1 MAGLGLSIGDISSDI
16 LGIGS
21 GISSIAEIFSI
32 GDKVQIAKY
41 QADIAASQAT
51 AEEKKYALGLADQR
65 LKQLAAD
72 EASKKKNQTLLY
84 IGIGFGALL
93 LVVVLYLF
101 TRSKPS
107 PSPITQV
114 APPVLPTSVAQV
126 QAPSLQGTKIPKP
139 KKLT

>member
-1 MAGLGLSIGDISSDI
+1 MAGLGLDI
-16 LGIGS
+16 LGGLGTLSESVAKIWTS
-21 GISSIAEIFSI
+21 GDTVE
-32 GDKVQIAKY
+32 IAKY

-51 AEEKKYALGLADQR
+51 VEEKKYAMQLADQR
-65 LKQLAAD
+65 LKQLTAD

-84 IGIGFGALL
+84 VGVGFGALL

-101 TRSKPS
+101 TRKPN

-114 APPVLPTSVAQV
+114 SPPVLPTPVAQV

>member
-1 MAGLGLSIGDISSDI
+1 MASIAAGDIY
-16 LGIGS
+16 GIGS
-21 GISSIAEIFSI
+21 GLTAISDFLTSK
-32 GDKVQIAKY
+32 DKIEIAKI
-41 QADIAASQAT
+41 QAQIAASQAT
-51 AEEKKYALGLADQR
+51 TEEKKYALNLADQR

-84 IGIGFGALL
+84 VGVGFGALL

-101 TRSKPS
+101 TRKSS

-114 APPVLPTSVAQV
+114 AQPVLPTPMAQV